1 LQAQTGAAFYA
12 APAVSDEPQIK
23 LGTRRNGQGMT
34 TPLLAWYNNAENG
47 KEGAVIILKIW
58 YCNGRH
64 RK

>member
-1 LQAQTGAAFYA
+1 MMNRI
-12 APAVSDEPQIK
+12 IK

-58 YCNGRH
+58 HCGGRY